1 MVLYDKLRKK
11 KNDEI
16 WQEYCGFIDLSVE
29 EFMQIQER
37 LMLEQIDLYSKCD
50 LGQRFFKGKKPDSVE
65 EFRHIV
71 PLTSYRDYADVLL
84 QKVESALPAKPLLW
98 IETTWE
104 GGINPLKLAP
114 YTESMIDCLRNNC
127 MAVVILATSNRRGHF
142 SLTGKE
148 NMLYGMAPLPYL
160 TGITAHLIAGELPI
174 NFLPSMEEAE
184 KMGFRERNKVGFKL
198 GMQKGIDLFFG
209 LSSIVNKIADEF
221 GTMSGSGG
229 SVNIL
234 QNTPKMNYRLGKA
247 WIKSKQSKTP
257 MLPKDIWNLKG
268 LVCSGTD
275 SASLKKK
282 IEYQWGVRPLEIFA
296 GTEPTCIATETW
308 KKNGLVLF
316 PDACLYE
323 FIPKIEL
330 EKNLNDPNYTPKTY
344 LLDELLAGNE
354 YEVVIS
360 NFKGGAFVRYR
371 TGDMLNC
378 IALNDEEEGVQ
389 LPLFSFIDR
398 EPRFIDIAGFT
409 RISETTI
416 NEALELSK
424 LNIAD
429 WFAVKE
435 YDKCN
440 RSFIHLYVETGTKD
454 LRSAVTQEIIKEHLS
469 IYFRY
474 IDPDFQNLKS
484 LLGIDPLEVSII
496 PAGTISRYNNTFGTR
511 LRRMNPSH
519 FDVIEILK
527 FVRSESKEE
536 VS

>member
-1 MVLYDKLRKK
+1 MLLYDKLQKM
-11 KNDEI
+11 KNHEI
-16 WQEYCGFIDLSVE
+16 WQEYCGFFDLSVE
-29 EFMQIQER
+29 EFMQIQDR
-37 LMLEQIDLYSKCD
+37 LMLEQIDLYSKCE
-50 LGQRFFKGKKPDSVE
+50 LGQRFFKGRKPESVE
-65 EFRHIV
+65 EFRRIV
-71 PLTSYRDYADVLL
+71 PLTNYRDYADILL
-84 QKVESALPAKPLLW
+84 SKVESALPAKPLLW

-104 GGINPLKLAP
+104 GGINPIKVAP
-114 YTESMIDCLRNNC
+114 YTESMIECLRNNC
-127 MAVVILATSNRRGHF
+127 MAVVILATSNKRGHF

-148 NMLYGMAPLPYL
+148 KMLYGMAPLPYL
-160 TGITAHLIAGELPI
+160 TGITAHLIADELPI
-174 NFLPSMEEAE
+174 KFLPSLDEAE

-198 GMQKGIDLFFG
+198 GMQKGVDLFFG
-209 LSSIVNKIADEF
+209 LSSVINKVAGEF
-221 GTMSGSGG
+221 GTASSSGG
-229 SVNIL
+229 SLNIL
-234 QNTPKMNYRLGKA
+234 KTTPVMTYRLGKA
-247 WIKSKQSKTP
+247 WIKSKQRKTP
-257 MLPKDIWNLKG
+257 IMPKDIWKLKG

-282 IEYQWGVRPLEIFA
+282 IEHQWGVRPLEIFA

-330 EKNLNDPNYTPKTY
+330 EKNLDNPNYTPKTY

-354 YEVVIS
+354 YELVIS

-371 TGDMLNC
+371 TGDMLEC
-378 IALNDEEEGVQ
+378 LAMCDEEEGVQ

-416 NEALELSK
+416 SEALELSK
-424 LNIAD
+424 LNVTD

-435 YDKCN
+435 YDEHN
-440 RSFIHLYVETGTKD
+440 RSFIHLYVEAGAKDVKSVVTK
-454 LRSAVTQEIIKEHLS
+454 EIIKEHLS

-484 LLGIDPLEVSII
+484 LLGIDPLEISIM
-496 PAGTISRYNNTFGTR
+496 PTGTLERYYKTFGSR
-511 LRRMNPSH
+511 IRRMNPSH

-527 FVRSESKEE
+527 FMRSGNKEE